1 MDINE
6 QTKISIHALRGEGD
20 CNDDVTGKKIY
31 DFNPRP
37 PWGGRLILALNM
49 FGLLL
54 LFQST
59 PSVGRATG
67 KTRGGKPKTNISI
80 HALRGEGDIM
90 RRLLRTPCL
99 IFQSTPSVGRATQGS
114 LCLPA
119 CNYYFN
125 PRPPWG
131 GRRDAN
137 QASTARQHFNPRPPW
152 GGRPLCNLRY
162 TVALQFQ
169 STPSVG
175 RATRHGLGLYIY
187 AGISIHALRGEGDP
201 ARNGKI

>member
-1 MDINE
+1 MRISRSSFDNIQFQSTPSVGRATE
-6 QTKISIHALRGEGD
+6 MSTKPKSRD
-20 CNDDVTGKKIY
+20 FN
-31 DFNPRP
+31 FNPRP
-37 PWGGRLILALNM
+37 PWGGRLTNDLT
-49 FGLLL
+49 
-54 LFQST
+54 S
-59 PSVGRATG
+59 
-67 KTRGGKPKTNISI
+67 KKKPFISI